1 MPRKRSERRITS
13 LRFICNLPFTLRS
26 LPPTPLSLTFVLAVT
41 PCWLRCMAATFFTLA
56 RAAVLFVICVVL
68 VEADVFVSGAFT
80 ALLLERQAVSVSAT
94 RAMYR

>member
-1 MPRKRSERRITS
+1 
-13 LRFICNLPFTLRS
+13 
-26 LPPTPLSLTFVLAVT
+26 
-41 PCWLRCMAATFFTLA
+41 MAATFFTLA

-80 ALLLERQAVSVSAT
+80 AFLLERQAVSVSAT